1 MNIKSTNFTKP
12 SPVDRLL
19 ILTGATRGLGRALAE
34 HCLTQGVAL
43 VTLSRQHVEELDQ
56 LASTHQVPLTQILVD
71 FNDRTAV
78 EQAAKQIHAFV
89 SLAKRPRLIQNAG
102 VVTPVTVAD
111 HPASFLEIEQAYL
124 TNIVTPTFLTNHF
137 LASTSHST
145 DRRIMLISSG
155 AGRQAIQGWV
165 VYCASKAA
173 LDRYAEVVSLEQG
186 DRVRI
191 ASVAPGMINTPMQ
204 ATIRNIDVEI
214 FPVLEKFIQIH
225 DQGALANPAT
235 VAQQLLTFI
244 EHDSFGQKTID
255 DIRQHEF

>member
-1 MNIKSTNFTKP
+1 MNIKSANP
-12 SPVDRLL
+12 SPVDRLI
-19 ILTGATRGLGRALAE
+19 ILTGATRGLGRAIAE
-34 HCLTQGVAL
+34 NCLTQRVAL
-43 VTLSRQHVEELDQ
+43 VTLSRQHVAELDQ
-56 LASTHQVPLTQILVD
+56 LASTHQTPLTQILVD
-71 FNDRTAV
+71 FNDRAAV
-78 EQAAKQIHAFV
+78 EQAAKRMHEFV

-102 VVTPVTVAD
+102 VVTPVSVAD

-137 LASTSHST
+137 LASTSHSK

-155 AGRQAIQGWV
+155 AGRQAIPGWG

-204 ATIRNIDVEI
+204 ATIRNADAKV
-214 FPVLEKFIQIH
+214 FPVLDKFIQIH
-225 DQGALANPAT
+225 EQGALAKPAH

>member
-1 MNIKSTNFTKP
+1 MNTKP
-12 SPVDRLL
+12 ASPMPVDRLL
-19 ILTGATRGLGRALAE
+19 VLTGASRGLGRALAE

-43 VTLSRQHVEELDQ
+43 VTLSRSHVDELDQ
-56 LASTHQVPLTQILVD
+56 LASASNAPLTQILVD
-71 FNDRTAV
+71 FNDRAAV
-78 EQAAKQIHAFV
+78 EHAAKRMNEFV
-89 SLAKRPRLIQNAG
+89 SVAKRPRLIQNAG

-111 HPASFLEIEQAYL
+111 NPASFLEIEQAYL

-137 LASTSHST
+137 LASTTHST

-155 AGRQAIQGWV
+155 AGRQAVPGWG

-173 LDRYAEVVSLEQG
+173 LDRYAEVISLEQG

-204 ATIRNIDVEI
+204 ETIRGTDAKR
-214 FPVLEKFIQIH
+214 FPVLERFIQIH
-225 DQGALANPAT
+225 QQGALAQPAH
-235 VAQQLLTFI
+235 VAHQLLTFI
-244 EHDSFGQKTID
+244 EHDLFGQKTID